1 MKVLLLVPKRY
12 GFHQSFRE
20 TFEALGGEIHTIDY
34 NHLVK
39 GWQEKINTQ
48 MFRFPDKW
56 RLRWE
61 SYYYKNINEF
71 YIQEYNR
78 IQPDVVFIY
87 NNELL
92 VPETLAHFKRR
103 SKVGFFLGDC
113 PYYTPTNRHFLPIL
127 YYADAIYTYDTF
139 WIEQLTKVGLKN
151 MHYLYPNT
159 PEGSFY
165 EKELPAATYQELKSD
180 VLYVGMCYKTS
191 WGFKKA
197 KFLSCF
203 ADFDLQIHGDDSWP
217 KWFAY
222 FPELEKRY
230 RPRNGHISVERLN
243 DMYNATKIAPV
254 DANPG
259 LLNALHWRWVEALGA
274 GALPVMEWQQNV
286 VEIFGDAEVP
296 AVKVFDE
303 AREVTAFYLN
313 NEDKRLE
320 MVRWM
325 QNLVKERHSI
335 ENNANLIAGTMGIGA
350 KATAH

>member
-20 TFEALGGEIHTIDY
+20 TFESLGGEIHTIDY
-34 NHLVK
+34 SHLVR
-39 GWQEKINTQ
+39 GWQSKVNTQ
-48 MFRFPDKW
+48 MFRFPDKL

-61 SYYYKNINEF
+61 SYF
-71 YIQEYNR
+71 YNRVNQFYLQEYNR
-78 IQPDVVFIY
+78 IKPDIVFIY

-92 VPETLAHFKRR
+92 LPETLAHFKRH
-103 SKVGFFLGDC
+103 SKIGFFLGDC
-113 PYYTPTNRHFLPIL
+113 PYYTPTSRHFLPIL

-151 MHYLYPNT
+151 MHYLYPHT
-159 PEGSFY
+159 PAGDFY
-165 EKELPAATYQELKSD
+165 EKELPEATYQELKSE

-203 ADFDLQIHGDDSWP
+203 TDFDLQIHGDDSWP
-217 KWFAY
+217 KWFSY

-230 RPRNGHISVERLN
+230 YPRSGHITVERLN

-286 VEIFGDAEVP
+286 AEIFGDADVP
-296 AVKVFDE
+296 AIKCFDE

-313 NEDKRLE
+313 NEDKRQE
-320 MVRWM
+320 MVRYM
-325 QNLVKERHSI
+325 QKIVAERHSV
-335 ENNANLIAGTMGIGA
+335 EGNAAFIAETMGMRTKV
-350 KATAH
+350 KAH